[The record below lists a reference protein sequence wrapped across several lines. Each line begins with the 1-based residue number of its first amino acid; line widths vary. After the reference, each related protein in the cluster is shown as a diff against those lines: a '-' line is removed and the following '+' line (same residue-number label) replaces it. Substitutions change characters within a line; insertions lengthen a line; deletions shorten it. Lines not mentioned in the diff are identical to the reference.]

1 MKVCCTCSEMKP
13 VESFN
18 KKSAKCRECQKAY
31 YREYYKANSEKLKA
45 SSAKWSEE
53 NSERV
58 RERNKLRYKNNRDKI
73 LSSNKKWAAAN
84 PEKRAT
90 SLKDWREKNPSKT
103 NAYAAK
109 RWAAKR
115 NQTPE
120 LSDEEKKAIEDMY
133 WHCRDL
139 EVISGQ
145 KYHVDHIKPI
155 SKGGLHCL
163 SNLQV
168 LPADLNMSKGN
179 SYHG

>member
-1 MKVCCTCSEMKP
+1 MKP

-109 RWAAKR
+109 RWAAKLQR
-115 NQTPE
+115 TPKWLTDFDKE
-120 LSDEEKKAIEDMY
+120 MIDWTYHCAKLATEKFGEP
-133 WHCRDL
+133 
-139 EVISGQ
+139 
-145 KYHVDHIKPI
+145 YHVDHIIPLQGENV
-155 SKGGLHCL
+155 SGLHVPG
-163 SNLQV
+163 NLQV
-168 LPADLNMSKGN
+168 ITASENLSKGN

>member
-1 MKVCCTCSEMKP
+1 MKP
-13 VESFN
+13 LDSFS
-18 KKSAKCRECQKAY
+18 KRSANPDGLQYQCKECNKAY
-31 YREYYKANSEKLKA
+31 LREYYKANKEKLKVNHV
-45 SSAKWSEE
+45 KWREE
-53 NSERV
+53 NPERIKELTKLYYESN
-58 RERNKLRYKNNRDKI
+58 REKVD
-73 LSSNKKWAAAN
+73 SFNKKWAAEN

-90 SLKDWREKNPSKT
+90 HVKNWKEKNPSKV
-103 NAYAAK
+103 NADTAKRRAAK
-109 RWAAKR
+109 LD
-115 NQTPE
+115 QTPE

-155 SKGGLHCL
+155 SKGGLHCP